1 MHSSLGNFI
10 TSDNNMITRTSYI
23 YELFLARNNNGEVSI
38 VDEKIIPCKVIEYLE
53 KSAFVIFPTS
63 EGWRNGEK
71 SEILQKA
78 EDDVKQYVGNKISID
93 YGSLKK

>member
-1 MHSSLGNFI
+1 M
-10 TSDNNMITRTSYI
+10 
-23 YELFLARNNNGEVSI
+23 
-38 VDEKIIPCKVIEYLE
+38 IEYLE

-93 YGSLKK
+93 YGTLKK